1 MPQNTPLSFMLNN
14 WKHFPGSVG
23 KSQKKMIH
31 YCTKIWGG
39 KKIQKNVIWP
49 IFGSDEEWVRQQL
62 NFWVNDKRPFN
73 PEESLYAKMWLEK
86 PQTTLFPLNELNE
99 KKRDKER
106 EQDDTLLIPPP
117 YVPPP
122 SAPVI
127 PPAAPITPGDTSS
140 EQGSP
145 APVRRRTRSKRKQ
158 PQMYPL
164 REVPMGGPQPGV
176 GYVSVPL
183 NSGDLREFRRT
194 EMGRLLDDPL
204 GVAERVD
211 QFLGPSL
218 YTWDEMQ
225 SILGQLFTTEE
236 KDMIRRAGMRV
247 WDAQHAQGPQADTKW
262 PLQKP
267 NWDNQNPLHR
277 AHMEDL
283 RNIVIQGIRES
294 VPRGQNIS
302 KAFNERQK
310 KDESPTEWLERLR
323 KALQLYSGAN
333 PDSPLGQAVLKTH
346 FVAKSWDDIRRKLEK
361 LEDWQDRGLD
371 ELLREAQKVYVRR
384 EEEDCKK
391 QVRMMVAA
399 LREDRKGQL
408 RGPRTP
414 RKSPRTI
421 VERREQGGCFYC
433 GKKGHVKKNCRER
446 IRDEEMLKVE

>member
-1 MPQNTPLSFMLNN
+1 
-14 WKHFPGSVG
+14 
-23 KSQKKMIH
+23 
-31 YCTKIWGG
+31 
-39 KKIQKNVIWP
+39 
-49 IFGSDEEWVRQQL
+49 
-62 NFWVNDKRPFN
+62 
-73 PEESLYAKMWLEK
+73 
-86 PQTTLFPLNELNE
+86 
-99 KKRDKER
+99 
-106 EQDDTLLIPPP
+106 
-117 YVPPP
+117 
-122 SAPVI
+122 
-127 PPAAPITPGDTSS
+127 
-140 EQGSP
+140 
-145 APVRRRTRSKRKQ
+145 
-158 PQMYPL
+158 
-164 REVPMGGPQPGV
+164 
-176 GYVSVPL
+176 
-183 NSGDLREFRRT
+183 
-194 EMGRLLDDPL
+194 
-204 GVAERVD
+204 
-211 QFLGPSL
+211 
-218 YTWDEMQ
+218 
-225 SILGQLFTTEE
+225 
-236 KDMIRRAGMRV
+236 
-247 WDAQHAQGPQADTKW
+247 
-262 PLQKP
+262 
-267 NWDNQNPLHR
+267 
-277 AHMEDL
+277 MEDL
-283 RNIVIQGIRES
+283 RNIVIQGIRKS